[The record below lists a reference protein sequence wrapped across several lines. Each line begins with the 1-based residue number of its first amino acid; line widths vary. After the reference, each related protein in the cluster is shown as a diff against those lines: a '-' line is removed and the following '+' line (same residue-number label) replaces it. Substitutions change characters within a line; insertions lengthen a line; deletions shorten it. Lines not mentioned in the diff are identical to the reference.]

1 MVNREEEEKIVGL
14 TVEELHQRRKELKEF
29 SARAEALTRLQN
41 NADFK
46 LVITDGYMEDE
57 AIRLVHLLGDARF
70 NSDDKKAA
78 YREDFQER
86 MIGIARLSEYFRSV
100 FQMSSQAQRELDG
113 LNQAETEFYNK
124 G

>member
-1 MVNREEEEKIVGL
+1 MVDKEEKIVGL
-14 TVEELHQRRKELKEF
+14 TVEELHQRREELKKF
-29 SARAEALTRLQN
+29 SAKAEALTRLQN

-86 MIGIARLSEYFRSV
+86 MIGIARLSEYFRSI
-100 FQMSSQAQRELDG
+100 FQLSGQAQRELDG
-113 LNQAETEFYNK
+113 LNQAETEFYSK

>member
-1 MVNREEEEKIVGL
+1 MVDKEEKIVGL
-14 TVEELHQRRKELKEF
+14 TVEELHQRREELKKF
-29 SARAEALTRLQN
+29 SAKAEALTRLQN

-70 NSDDKKAA
+70 NSDDKKAT

-86 MIGIARLSEYFRSV
+86 MIGIARLSEYFRSI
-100 FQMSSQAQRELDG
+100 FQLSGQAQRELDG
-113 LNQAETEFYNK
+113 LNEAETEFYNK

>member
-1 MVNREEEEKIVGL
+1 MVNKEEKIVGL
-14 TVEELHQRRKELKEF
+14 TVEELHQRREELKKF
-29 SARAEALTRLQN
+29 NAKAEALTRLQN

-70 NSDDKKAA
+70 NSDDKKTI

-86 MIGIARLSEYFRSV
+86 MIGIARLSEYFRSI
-100 FQMSSQAQRELDG
+100 FQLSDQAQRELNG
-113 LNQAETEFYNK
+113 LNEAETEFYNNK

>member
-1 MVNREEEEKIVGL
+1 MVKQEEKIVGL
-14 TVEELHQRRKELKEF
+14 TVEELHQRREELKKF
-29 SARAEALTRLQN
+29 SAKAEALTRLQN

-86 MIGIARLSEYFRSV
+86 MIGIARLSEYFRSI
-100 FQMSSQAQRELDG
+100 FQLSGQAQRELDG
-113 LNQAETEFYNK
+113 LNQAETEFYSK

>member
-1 MVNREEEEKIVGL
+1 MVNKEEKIVGL
-14 TVEELHQRRKELKEF
+14 TVEELHQRREELKKF
-29 SARAEALTRLQN
+29 NAKAEALTRLQN

-70 NSDDKKAA
+70 NSDDKKTV

-100 FQMSSQAQRELDG
+100 FQLSDQAQRELNG
-113 LNQAETEFYNK
+113 LNEAETEFYNNK

>member
-1 MVNREEEEKIVGL
+1 MANQEEKIVGL
-14 TVEELHQRRKELKEF
+14 TVEELHQRREELKKF

-46 LVITDGYMEDE
+46 LVVTDGYMEDE

-70 NSDDKKAA
+70 NSDDKKTA

-86 MIGIARLSEYFRSV
+86 MIGIARLSEYFRSI
-100 FQMSSQAQRELDG
+100 FQLSGQAQRELDG

>member
-1 MVNREEEEKIVGL
+1 MVKQEEKIVGL
-14 TVEELHQRRKELKEF
+14 TVEELHQRREELKEF

-86 MIGIARLSEYFRSV
+86 MIGIARLSEYFRSI
-100 FQMSSQAQRELDG
+100 FQLSSQAQRELDG

>member
-1 MVNREEEEKIVGL
+1 MANQEEKIVGL
-14 TVEELHQRRKELKEF
+14 TVEELHQRREELKEF

-46 LVITDGYMEDE
+46 LVVTDGYMEDE

-86 MIGIARLSEYFRSV
+86 MIGIARLSEYFRSI
-100 FQMSSQAQRELDG
+100 FQLSGQAQRELDG

>member
-1 MVNREEEEKIVGL
+1 MVDKEEKIVGL
-14 TVEELHQRRKELKEF
+14 TVEELHQRREELKEF
-29 SARAEALTRLQN
+29 SAKAEALTRLQN

-86 MIGIARLSEYFRSV
+86 MIGIARLSEYFRNI
-100 FQMSSQAQRELDG
+100 FQLSGQAQRELDG

>member
-1 MVNREEEEKIVGL
+1 MANQEEKIVGL
-14 TVEELHQRRKELKEF
+14 TVEELHQRREELKKF

-46 LVITDGYMEDE
+46 LIITDGYMEDE

-86 MIGIARLSEYFRSV
+86 MIGIARLSEYFRSI
-100 FQMSSQAQRELDG
+100 FQLSGQAQRELDG

>member
-1 MVNREEEEKIVGL
+1 MANQEEKIIGL
-14 TVEELHQRRKELKEF
+14 TVEELHQRREELKEF

-86 MIGIARLSEYFRSV
+86 MIGIARLSEYFRSI
-100 FQMSSQAQRELDG
+100 FQLSSQAQRELDG
-113 LNQAETEFYNK
+113 LNQAETEFYSK

>member
-1 MVNREEEEKIVGL
+1 MANQEEKIIGL
-14 TVEELHQRRKELKEF
+14 TVEELHQRREELKEF

-86 MIGIARLSEYFRSV
+86 MVGIARLSEYFRSI
-100 FQMSSQAQRELDG
+100 FQLSGQAQRELDG

>member
-1 MVNREEEEKIVGL
+1 MANQEEKIVGL
-14 TVEELHQRRKELKEF
+14 TVEELHQRREELKKF
-29 SARAEALTRLQN
+29 GARAEALTRLQN

-57 AIRLVHLLGDARF
+57 AIRLVHLLGDTRF
-70 NSDDKKAA
+70 NSDDKKAI

-86 MIGIARLSEYFRSV
+86 MIGIARLSEYFRNI

>member
-1 MVNREEEEKIVGL
+1 MVKQEEKIVGL
-14 TVEELHQRRKELKEF
+14 TVEELHQRREELKEF

-86 MIGIARLSEYFRSV
+86 MIGIARLSEYFRSI
-100 FQMSSQAQRELDG
+100 FQLSGQAQRELDG
-113 LNQAETEFYNK
+113 LNQAETEFYSK

>member
-1 MVNREEEEKIVGL
+1 MANQEEKIIGL
-14 TVEELHQRRKELKEF
+14 TVEELHQRREELKKF

-86 MIGIARLSEYFRSV
+86 MIGIARLSEYFRSI
-100 FQMSSQAQRELDG
+100 FQLSSQAQRELDG
-113 LNQAETEFYNK
+113 LNQAETEFYSK

>member
-1 MVNREEEEKIVGL
+1 MANQEEKIVGL
-14 TVEELHQRRKELKEF
+14 TVEELHQRREELKKF

-86 MIGIARLSEYFRSV
+86 MIGIARLSEYFRSI
-100 FQMSSQAQRELDG
+100 FQLSSQAQRELDG

>member
-1 MVNREEEEKIVGL
+1 MANQEEKIVGL
-14 TVEELHQRRKELKEF
+14 TVEELHQRREELKKF
-29 SARAEALTRLQN
+29 NARAEALTRLQN

-86 MIGIARLSEYFRSV
+86 MIGIARLSEYFRSI
-100 FQMSSQAQRELDG
+100 FQLSSQAQRELDG